1 MKHAASVYMW
11 AALALCALGLPGAIA
26 DPTGAQAAPAPTFH
40 WCPGQQWDPGWG
52 SIYDWDWNHCHD
64 WERAAG
70 QGGAMGNGPWG
81 VPPTWAPPQPPPPPW
96 APGAQVMWNMTAR
109 AWGFWNNNIWTPL

>member
-11 AALALCALGLPGAIA
+11 AALALCALGLSGAIA

-70 QGGAMGNGPWG
+70 QGGAMGIGESRRRGRRRSHRHRRGP
-81 VPPTWAPPQPPPPPW
+81 
-96 APGAQVMWNMTAR
+96 R
-109 AWGFWNNNIWTPL
+109 AHR